1 MERHIRYVS
10 TGMIHGIMLFL
21 LRCEIMTHNDEYT
34 KQCHIYIVMVTIKLS
49 LKVNF
54 FTIRDQ
60 VIVNF
65 S

>member
-1 MERHIRYVS
+1 MMNTQNNV
-10 TGMIHGIMLFL
+10 
-21 LRCEIMTHNDEYT
+21 
-34 KQCHIYIVMVTIKLS
+34 IYIVMVTIKLS

-54 FTIRDQ
+54 FTIKDQ